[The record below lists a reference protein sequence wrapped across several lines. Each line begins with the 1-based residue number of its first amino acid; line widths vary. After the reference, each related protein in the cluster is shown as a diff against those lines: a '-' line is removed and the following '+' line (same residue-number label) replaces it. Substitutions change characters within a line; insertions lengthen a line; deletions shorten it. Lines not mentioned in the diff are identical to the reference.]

1 MTDALASAAV
11 VSHKMFI
18 AGRLF
23 SAKQA
28 LAKRTFKRV
37 DLKFIGVSV
46 LAAAAWI
53 IAQGQTA
60 R

>member
-11 VSHKMFI
+11 VSLMVFVV
-18 AGRLF
+18 GLLF

-28 LAKRTFKRV
+28 LAKRNFKRV
-37 DLKFIGVSV
+37 ALMFLGVSV

-53 IAQGQTA
+53 IARGQMTP
-60 R
+60 